1 MIDIFKPR
9 ITDRL
14 TREKYE
20 LSPEIPKLNRAAF
33 RTRSLRSYSPKRWNA
48 LPYHKKTLEN
58 LNSFKSIIKSW
69 CGNHIRLQHNRLSQ
83 NIIVKYLILYEIQS
97 EMKTLRE

>member
-14 TREKYE
+14 TRGKYE

-33 RTRSLRSYSPKRWNA
+33 RTRSKELQSKKMECLT
-48 LPYHKKTLEN
+48 LP
-58 LNSFKSIIKSW
+58 
-69 CGNHIRLQHNRLSQ
+69 
-83 NIIVKYLILYEIQS
+83 
-97 EMKTLRE
+97 